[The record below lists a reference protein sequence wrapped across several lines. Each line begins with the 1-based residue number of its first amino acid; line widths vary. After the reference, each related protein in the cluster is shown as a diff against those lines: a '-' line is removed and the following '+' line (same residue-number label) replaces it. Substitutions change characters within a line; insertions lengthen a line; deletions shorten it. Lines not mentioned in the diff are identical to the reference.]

1 MNKLLTL
8 LLTLF
13 LFSSVYA
20 VSPKNTELNA
30 ENDVYESSKLK
41 WKSGLAY
48 AEGEP
53 TPLTG
58 VAINKYEN
66 GNILVKTSFVD
77 GLENGK
83 EFWYRKNGDIEK
95 QKVFVN
101 GEEHGLEKSWYKT
114 QQPDWEKTWKN
125 GKKIHSKKFYK
136 NGDIK
141 IENLYKDGKRIK
153 RTKYRKGGWKE
164 AVTIWTS
171 NIRGDRTYTF
181 KKYPETKLD
190 FIDGIAYVPNTT
202 TKFTG
207 RYGIAQNKSL
217 PLIITKIP
225 CESGNNIHSGAEYED
240 GLLHGKYF
248 ECGLSGKL
256 LFIKQNVNKKTTEN
270 GVLFTTEKQAKEL
283 KLVKIIKWGIN
294 SGKVVNQLDYRNGVA
309 YAKGDKRPFNGIYK
323 WYFSQKNKNKI
334 GRETH
339 YINGLK
345 HGKETLWWR
354 FGDKRT
360 ISNFVKGKKQSE
372 LYRSNIATD
381 LNFKNNLAFDEIT
394 GNLFNGEFIDFF
406 NYGDTIKS
414 RTPYNNGIKNGLQTK
429 WHKNNKKKSD
439 IHWKDGVKDGAH
451 IDYDGYG
458 LIKDTFIYRDG
469 NLISTKEGESV
480 IKAKEKLK
488 EIARLLSKSMSD
500 IDSDETKVKNN
511 AIKSLIWICLRRTV
525 VLRDPGYQAC
535 SKLIFGDD
543 IVSKSTVN
551 NAMEYYILNKQ
562 WKDQN
567 RKKLDKIIKVNPY
580 SLENF
585 DIVLKSWMSRYIF
598 QQKKIRLPTKFNY

>member
-1 MNKLLTL
+1 MKKLLTI

-13 LFSSVYA
+13 LFNPVYA

-30 ENDVYESSKLK
+30 ENGVYESSRLK

-48 AEGEP
+48 AEGESA
-53 TPLTG
+53 PLTG
-58 VAINKYEN
+58 VVINKYEN

-248 ECGLSGKL
+248 ECGSSGEL

-283 KLVKIIKWGIN
+283 KLVKIIKWEIN

-309 YAKGDKRPFNGIYK
+309 YAKGDRMPFNGIHK

-345 HGKETLWWR
+345 HGKETLWWG
-354 FGDKRT
+354 FGDIRT

-406 NYGDTIKS
+406 NYGGDAIKS
-414 RTPYNNGIKNGLQTK
+414 RTPYSNGVKNGLQTK
-429 WHKNNKKKSD
+429 WNNNNNKKSD

-458 LIKDTFIYRDG
+458 LIKYTFIYRDG

-500 IDSDETKVKNN
+500 IDSDETEVKNN
-511 AIKSLIWICLRRTV
+511 AIKNLIWICLRRTV

-535 SKLIFGDD
+535 SKLVFGDD
-543 IVSKSTVN
+543 IARKNAVN
-551 NAMEYYILNKQ
+551 NAIEYYILNKQ

-567 RKKLDKIIKVNPY
+567 YEKLDKIMKVNPY
-580 SLENF
+580 NIENI
-585 DIVLKSWMSRYIF
+585 DVILKSWMLRYMF
-598 QQKKIRLPTKFNY
+598 QLKKN